1 MSNSILSWLHQVLT
15 PNRIKTLTQLIITF
29 LIVGALLLFISPIL
43 RGVTTGKAIHFQS
56 SEQLD
61 SEVKAALEKNIATN
75 QFYPLVNSV
84 NLCVQVNEKDT
95 STSFRVIKTTKT
107 HAIKKAFLPCDQD
120 SLSYDFAVKFADK
133 NSFDLLVN
141 DLTCDK
147 VNQINLLNKEI
158 VVLPSKYILSGF
170 ILNPEMKVEKYCS
183 ALKLCLTQSEI
194 DKTPLPC

>member
-1 MSNSILSWLHQVLT
+1 MSLSSWLHQVLT
-15 PNRIKTLTQLIITF
+15 PSRIKTLTQLIITF
-29 LIVGALLLFISPIL
+29 LVVGALLLFISPIL

-61 SEVKAALEKNIATN
+61 LEVKAALEKNIATN
-75 QFYPLVNSV
+75 QFFPLVSSV

-95 STSFRVIKTTKT
+95 SASFRVIKTTKT
-107 HAIKKAFLPCDQD
+107 NAVRKAALPCDQD

-147 VNQINLLNKEI
+147 IARINLLSKKV
-158 VVLPSKYILSGF
+158 VVLPSKYILPGF
-170 ILNPEMKVEKYCS
+170 MLNPEMKVEKYCS
-183 ALKLCLTQSEI
+183 VLQTCLSTEKLS
-194 DKTPLPC
+194 KTPLPC

>member
-1 MSNSILSWLHQVLT
+1 MSLSSWLHQVLT
-15 PNRIKTLTQLIITF
+15 PSRIKTLTQLIITF
-29 LIVGALLLFISPIL
+29 LVVGALLLFISSIL

-61 SEVKAALEKNIATN
+61 LEVKAALEKNIATN
-75 QFYPLVNSV
+75 QFFPLVSSV

-95 STSFRVIKTTKT
+95 SASFRVIKTTKT
-107 HAIKKAFLPCDQD
+107 NAVRKAALPCDQD

-147 VNQINLLNKEI
+147 IARINLLSKKV
-158 VVLPSKYILSGF
+158 VVLPSKYILPGF
-170 ILNPEMKVEKYCS
+170 MLNPEMKVEKYCS
-183 ALKLCLTQSEI
+183 VLQTCLSTEKLS
-194 DKTPLPC
+194 KTPLPC